1 MSVKQISVK
10 QLQQRL
16 ESPEVPPV
24 LLDVRETQE
33 YQYARIEGS
42 VLIPMGEVPQRKQEL
57 NQELEIVVICHHGV
71 RSQQVA
77 DYLVYSGFGNI
88 SNLTGGIDAWSIQC
102 DTSVAR
108 Y

>member
-1 MSVKQISVK
+1 MSVKQISVT
-10 QLQQRL
+10 QLHQRL
-16 ESPEVPPV
+16 ESPEIPPV
-24 LLDVRETQE
+24 LLDVREVQE

-42 VLIPMGEVPQRKQEL
+42 VLIPMGEIPQRKLEL
-57 NQELEIVVICHHGV
+57 DQDHEIVVICHHGV

-77 DYLVYSGFGNI
+77 DYLVDSGFGNI
-88 SNLTGGIDAWSIQC
+88 LNLTGGIDAWSIQC